1 MRGLR
6 LAQKHREERRGISM
20 KIYVKV
26 PLHTFLSLCAHQ
38 GDPLLQSM
46 AGRETVTVSRT
57 VGSQTQTIRL
67 RLTQRIEDGGY
78 VSAEETEEDGE
89 K

>member
-1 MRGLR
+1 
-6 LAQKHREERRGISM
+6 M
-20 KIYVKV
+20 KVYVKV

-38 GDPLLQSM
+38 GDPLLPSA

-57 VGSQTQTIRL
+57 VGTQTQTIRL

-78 VSAEETEEDGE
+78 VSADDTEETEESGE
-89 K
+89 E

>member
-1 MRGLR
+1 M
-6 LAQKHREERRGISM
+6 M
-20 KIYVKV
+20 KVYVKV
-26 PLHTFLSLCAHQ
+26 PLHMFLSLCAHQ
-38 GDPLLQSM
+38 GDPLLQSI

-57 VGSQTQTIRL
+57 VGTMTQTIRL

-89 K
+89 E

>member
-1 MRGLR
+1 M
-6 LAQKHREERRGISM
+6 M
-20 KIYVKV
+20 KVYVKV

-57 VGSQTQTIRL
+57 VGTKTQTIRL
-67 RLTQRIEDGGY
+67 RLTQRIEDEARLRLHGGHRD
-78 VSAEETEEDGE
+78 TEEDGE
-89 K
+89 E

>member
-1 MRGLR
+1 
-6 LAQKHREERRGISM
+6 M
-20 KIYVKV
+20 KVYVKV

-38 GDPLLQSM
+38 GDPLLPSA
-46 AGRETVTVSRT
+46 AGRETITASRT
-57 VGSQTQTIRL
+57 VGTKTQTIRL

-78 VSAEETEEDGE
+78 VSTEETEEDGE

>member
-1 MRGLR
+1 M
-6 LAQKHREERRGISM
+6 M

-46 AGRETVTVSRT
+46 AGRKTVTVSRT
-57 VGSQTQTIRL
+57 VGTQIQTIRL

-78 VSAEETEEDGE
+78 VSAEDTEEDGE
-89 K
+89 E